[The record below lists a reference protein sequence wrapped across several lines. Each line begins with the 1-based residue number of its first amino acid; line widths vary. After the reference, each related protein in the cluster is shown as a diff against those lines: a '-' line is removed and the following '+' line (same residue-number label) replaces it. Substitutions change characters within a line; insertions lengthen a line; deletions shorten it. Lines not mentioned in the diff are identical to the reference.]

1 MEKRYVKKKFVLDD
15 DFLFCRIIYLAFK
28 SKWHLI
34 KIRWYGLGGAR
45 SREEG

>member
-15 DFLFCRIIYLAFK
+15 DFLFLELSI
-28 SKWHLI
+28 WHLNRI